1 MNAIRAICLTTTAAL
16 ALGLF
21 ASPASLAQSYPVKPI
36 RLVAGTSPGGITD
49 FLARSS
55 AEGASALLGQQII
68 VENRPGATG
77 NLASELVAKST
88 PDGYTLLMVA
98 GGDIVI
104 APWLYKSLTI
114 KPVDELAPI
123 FNVAE
128 APQLLL
134 VPASLP
140 VKNLQEFIAYIK
152 ANPGK
157 INYAS
162 AGIGSTTHLAA
173 DRFARIAGVQMTHIP
188 YKGTSTVLGDL
199 VSGRVQMLSMGLQP
213 VRGQITNGQ
222 LRVLATA
229 AKKRLTALP
238 DVPTSAEAGRPGYE
252 MTTWFGVLG
261 PKAISPDVIRVLNS
275 RYQAALD
282 DPKYKARLV
291 DSGIEP
297 IGGTPESFGERV
309 RADYRMWGELI
320 RDAGLKAE

>member
-1 MNAIRAICLTTTAAL
+1 MHSKGARVAILAAL
-16 ALGLF
+16 ACHGATLC
-21 ASPASLAQSYPVKPI
+21 LAQSYPVKPI

-55 AEGASALLGQQII
+55 AEGAAALLGQQIV

-77 NLASELVAKST
+77 NLASELVARSA

-104 APWLYKSLTI
+104 APWLYRSLTI
-114 KPVDELAPI
+114 KPVDELAPV

-134 VPASLP
+134 IPATLP
-140 VKNLQEFIAYIK
+140 VKTVQEFIAYIK

-157 INYAS
+157 MNYAS

-173 DRFARIAGVQMTHIP
+173 DRFTRIAGVQMTHIP
-188 YKGTSTVLGDL
+188 YKGTSTVLADL
-199 VSGRVQMLSMGLQP
+199 VAGRVQMISMGLQP

-222 LRVLATA
+222 LRPLATA
-229 AKKRLTALP
+229 AKKRLPALP
-238 DVPTSAEAGRPGYE
+238 DVPTAAEAGLPGYE
-252 MTTWFGVLG
+252 MTTWFGILG
-261 PKAISPDVIRVLNS
+261 PKAISPDVVRVLNS
-275 RYQAALD
+275 RYQSVID
-282 DPKYKARLV
+282 EPKYKARLIE
-291 DSGIEP
+291 SGIEP
-297 IGGTPESFGERV
+297 IGGSAESFAERV

-320 RDAGLKAE
+320 KDAGLKAE

>member
-1 MNAIRAICLTTTAAL
+1 MTSTSIRLATLAAVAGLSATLCLSAV
-16 ALGLF
+16 
-21 ASPASLAQSYPVKPI
+21 AQSYPVKPI

-55 AEGASALLGQQII
+55 AEAAAVLLGQPII

-77 NLASELVAKST
+77 NVASEMVARSA

-104 APWLYKSLTI
+104 APWLYRSLTI
-114 KPVDELAPI
+114 KPVDELTPI

-134 VPASLP
+134 VPASMP
-140 VKNLQEFIAYIK
+140 VKNVQEFIAHIK

-157 INYAS
+157 MNYAS

-199 VSGRVQMLSMGLQP
+199 VAGRVQMLSMGLQP

-222 LRVLATA
+222 LRALATA
-229 AKKRLTALP
+229 AKKRLAALP
-238 DVPTSAEAGRPGYE
+238 EVPTAAEAGLPGYE
-252 MTTWFGVLG
+252 MTTWFGILG
-261 PKAISPDVIRVLNS
+261 PKAISPDVVRVLNS
-275 RYQAALD
+275 RYQTVID
-282 DPKYKARLV
+282 DAKYRARLV

-297 IGGTPESFGERV
+297 LGGTAESFTERV

-320 RDAGLKAE
+320 KDAGLKAE